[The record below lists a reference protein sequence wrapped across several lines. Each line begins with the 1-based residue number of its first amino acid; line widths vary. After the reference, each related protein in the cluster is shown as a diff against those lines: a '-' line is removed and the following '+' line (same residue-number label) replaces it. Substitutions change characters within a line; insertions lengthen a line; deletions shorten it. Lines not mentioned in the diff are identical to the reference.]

1 MAKLV
6 DALVSGTSGRK
17 AVQVRVLFRAQ
28 IFKVMD
34 INLLNNCIKSLI
46 VDNDNVGIPGLGM
59 FVAEMMPASYSDDRT
74 TINPPYRKLTF
85 HRCQLSDKECSKLI
99 EEVSQKSGKSIDDA
113 VSDIRKCAERIADEL
128 DSGQIVSIPGLG
140 TLQTTNQNDM
150 LFTVEDGANL
160 YPDGLG
166 LEPIHLKEIRKQHE
180 SNTDDMN
187 IGNDGKGDNSGKNQ
201 SFHISN
207 DTNRMGFD
215 LDDISFDDDDL
226 DEGLNDNVSKW
237 RRSRR
242 SRDEGSGDE
251 SSSRKIKVGSGRG
264 YSEDEQFEKDV
275 ADERD
280 SNKSNS
286 AEQQRLD
293 EKSRMAEQQREAE
306 RERIEAERKR
316 IEAEKI
322 AERRRQEEE
331 KIAEKERIEAERERI
346 EAEKIAE
353 RRRQEE
359 EKIAEKERIEAEK
372 REEQLRRV
380 EEKRRRKEE
389 KQMERANRRKRGNM
403 EDDDYDF
410 LSDDDSPIFKP
421 AKPFNVNHEPSIKT
435 AEQEQPT
442 VSAGTVKF
450 SERAEQEQPTVSAG
464 TVKSSERAEQEQ
476 PTGAA
481 DPVKTIDS
489 TESVRSAES
498 TEPKRKETASY
509 NFDSDDD
516 LPRFLNK
523 GKLSLIVRIIIIVVA
538 ILIGLVLFV
547 VIVYAFREQLAPFS
561 ESFISWFDKLADSI
575 LYTKEELQ
583 LLGR

>member
-1 MAKLV
+1 
-6 DALVSGTSGRK
+6 
-17 AVQVRVLFRAQ
+17 
-28 IFKVMD
+28 MD

-201 SFHISN
+201 SFYISN

-306 RERIEAERKR
+306 RERIEAERK
-316 IEAEKI
+316 
-322 AERRRQEEE
+322 
-331 KIAEKERIEAERERI
+331 RI

>member
-1 MAKLV
+1 
-6 DALVSGTSGRK
+6 
-17 AVQVRVLFRAQ
+17 
-28 IFKVMD
+28 
-34 INLLNNCIKSLI
+34 
-46 VDNDNVGIPGLGM
+46 
-59 FVAEMMPASYSDDRT
+59 
-74 TINPPYRKLTF
+74 
-85 HRCQLSDKECSKLI
+85 
-99 EEVSQKSGKSIDDA
+99 
-113 VSDIRKCAERIADEL
+113 
-128 DSGQIVSIPGLG
+128 
-140 TLQTTNQNDM
+140 
-150 LFTVEDGANL
+150 
-160 YPDGLG
+160 
-166 LEPIHLKEIRKQHE
+166 
-180 SNTDDMN
+180 
-187 IGNDGKGDNSGKNQ
+187 
-201 SFHISN
+201 
-207 DTNRMGFD
+207 MGFD

-306 RERIEAERKR
+306 RERIEAERK
-316 IEAEKI
+316 
-322 AERRRQEEE
+322 
-331 KIAEKERIEAERERI
+331 RI